1 MDAGTRMHSNR
12 NRTIEINSITTY
24 HNFLLTSFVI
34 FWMALP
40 MQVHYQHDVSFSE
53 FDDDA
58 EISQRQL
65 QEHPEWT
72 RHE

>member
-1 MDAGTRMHSNR
+1 MLVQECTLTETAQYQQHN
-12 NRTIEINSITTY
+12 NHNS
-24 HNFLLTSFVI
+24 LLTSFVI

-40 MQVHYQHDVSFSE
+40 MHVHYQHNVSFSE
-53 FDDDA
+53 FDDDS